1 MKVRRRLT
9 MQLTPLLDLLLI
21 VIFAQFMDVQER
33 EATTVDEARHAVEQ
47 RLLAEIELAELQST
61 HQQAVDALT
70 HAATAADRLKAQNQS
85 LTEETARM
93 REDVDRAVAQQ
104 RLLGELVSELF
115 DLPDS
120 VIADVLTPDEARNP
134 AASTEQRALLE
145 ARFRELSLQNA
156 GRMIRHL
163 LSYEEMR
170 KRCDLWELH
179 IDETGWFTL
188 RVGKEDRGFRAS
200 APEEFSDKLY
210 AEYKSLPQPK
220 SLVVIM
226 LSYGDTRGEIRDAAE
241 RGLPIVTERMRRNS
255 AGFIR
260 FEYAILGFQAA
271 PQN

>member
-1 MKVRRRLT
+1 MRVRRRLT

-33 EATTVDEARHAVEQ
+33 EATTVDAAHEAVEQ
-47 RLLAEIELAELQST
+47 RHRAEYELGELQLRHLQTLEALNQTSARVSRL
-61 HQQAVDALT
+61 QSENGALAGRARQLQADVQRAL
-70 HAATAADRLKAQNQS
+70 
-85 LTEETARM
+85 
-93 REDVDRAVAQQ
+93 AQQ
-104 RLLGELVSELF
+104 RLFGELVTELF
-115 DLPDS
+115 GLPES
-120 VIADVLTPDEARNP
+120 VVSQVLTPAGAASP
-134 AASTEQRALLE
+134 AASAEQREFLN

-179 IDETGWFTL
+179 IDETGWFSL
-188 RVGKEDRGFRAS
+188 RAGKEKRGFRATT
-200 APEEFSDKLY
+200 PEEFSDKLY
-210 AEYKSLPQPK
+210 SVYKSLPQPK

-241 RGLPIVTERMRRNS
+241 RGLPVVSERMRRNT

-260 FEYAILGFQAA
+260 FEYAILGYQPA
-271 PQN
+271 PEG